1 MQKIK
6 PGDNWWLIKIPLC
19 VVLFKTFHN
28 TVSHI
33 TTDPNHYIKISHTII
48 LLKNIV

>member
-6 PGDNWWLIKIPLC
+6 PGDNWWLINHY

-33 TTDPNHYIKISHTII
+33 TTDLNHYIKISHTII
-48 LLKNIV
+48 LLKNII